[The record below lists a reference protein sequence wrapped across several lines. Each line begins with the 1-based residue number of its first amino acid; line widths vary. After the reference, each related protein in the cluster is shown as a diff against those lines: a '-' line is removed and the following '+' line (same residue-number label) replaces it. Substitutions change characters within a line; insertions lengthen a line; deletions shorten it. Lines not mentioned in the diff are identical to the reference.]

1 MKGQHSAWINIE
13 AAVPKGFILGPLF
26 FLIYISNLS
35 DDLNSNPKWYA
46 EDTSLF
52 SVAQNMNSTT
62 SDLNSD
68 LSKISDWACQ

>member
-35 DDLNSNPKWYA
+35 DDLNANPKWYA

>member
-1 MKGQHSAWINIE
+1 MNRQHSAWVNIE
-13 AAVPKGFILGPLF
+13 AGVPLGSILEPLF
-26 FLIYISNLS
+26 FLIYINDLS
-35 DDLNSNPKWYA
+35 DDLNSNPKWYG

-62 SDLNSD
+62 SNLNGD

>member
-1 MKGQHSAWINIE
+1 MKGQHSAWIDIE
-13 AAVPKGFILGPLF
+13 AAVPKGSILGPLF